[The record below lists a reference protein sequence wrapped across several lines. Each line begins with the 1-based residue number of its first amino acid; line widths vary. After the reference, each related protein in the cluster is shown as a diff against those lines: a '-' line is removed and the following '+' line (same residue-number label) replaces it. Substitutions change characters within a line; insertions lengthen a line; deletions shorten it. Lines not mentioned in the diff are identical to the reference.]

1 MPTRTL
7 VSLWGI
13 AIAWAIL
20 WTVLH
25 FSRPA
30 SFPWIGV
37 PAGLL
42 VVAPLLVLNWMEQRK
57 ERERTRHKQ
66 HEREPDKP
74 KLK

>member
-13 AIAWAIL
+13 AIVWAIV

-25 FSRPA
+25 FTTPA

-37 PAGLL
+37 PAGFL
-42 VVAPLLVLNWMEQRK
+42 VVAPLLVLNWIEQRK
-57 ERERTRHKQ
+57 TRERARREREKRMSEESKT
-66 HEREPDKP
+66 
-74 KLK
+74 